1 MVNTGSSDW
10 ETVMKIGQQVKKEVN
25 KKYKLL
31 EIEIDGVYQMML
43 LLKKKKYALV
53 HCSHFRF
60 VRHTHSHTL
69 CCLGRYAALLATQ
82 NKDGSL
88 DVKKEMKGL
97 DLVRRDWCP
106 LSKETGVKVL
116 DYILSGLPADQVV
129 DKIHAFLE
137 EVARSIRAGKVPLAK
152 FVITKGLNKV
162 RKHRP

>member
-43 LLKKKKYALV
+43 LLKKKKYA
-53 HCSHFRF
+53 
-60 VRHTHSHTL
+60 
-69 CCLGRYAALLATQ
+69 ALLATQ

-106 LSKETGVKVL
+106 LSKETGEKVL